1 MKPHPAKYSKMSTVD
16 LEETKIPEKIDI
28 TKQPKVS
35 EEVDKNQ
42 EPTLEYQLPK
52 ITSTLRDLSSF
63 KPKLVE
69 RAHKKEI
76 TGVLSL

>member
-16 LEETKIPEKIDI
+16 LEETKIPEKIEI

-35 EEVDKNQ
+35 EEVEKNQ
-42 EPTLEYQLPK
+42 EPTVEYQLPK
-52 ITSTLRDLSSF
+52 TTATLRDLSSF

-76 TGVLSL
+76 TGILSL